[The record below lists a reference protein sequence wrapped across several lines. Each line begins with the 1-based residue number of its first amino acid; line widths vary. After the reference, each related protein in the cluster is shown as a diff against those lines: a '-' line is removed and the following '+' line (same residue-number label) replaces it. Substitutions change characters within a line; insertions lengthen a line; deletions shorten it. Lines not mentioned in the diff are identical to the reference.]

1 VQLRSFDAVCRL
13 VECNV
18 GVGIVPETTA
28 VRSTKT
34 MSLRRIDLTDD
45 WAQRNLTICVRS
57 LEDLPLHAQELVRSL
72 AGSKETQ
79 RNTTHA

>member
-1 VQLRSFDAVCRL
+1 M
-13 VECNV
+13 
-18 GVGIVPETTA
+18 
-28 VRSTKT
+28 KT